1 MHVGSGHAGYVAG
14 RYRDGSWSDHW
25 TDVARCAAS
34 TFTAYRP
41 ACRCGWVGPAVAADA
56 AGHRC
61 ARLSSADHALAV
73 TGSFPAVAG
82 PGRRPAMPRCRVRP
96 RPVRRAAWS

>member
-25 TDVARCAAS
+25 TDVARCAAG

-41 ACRCGWVGPAVAADA
+41 ACRCGWTGPAVAADG
-56 AGHRC
+56 AGLRA
-61 ARLSSADHALAV
+61 ARLSSTDHALAAV
-73 TGSFPAVAG
+73 TGSFPAVLPG
-82 PGRRPAMPRCRVRP
+82 PLRRCRVQP
-96 RPVRRAAWS
+96 RPAPRPAWA